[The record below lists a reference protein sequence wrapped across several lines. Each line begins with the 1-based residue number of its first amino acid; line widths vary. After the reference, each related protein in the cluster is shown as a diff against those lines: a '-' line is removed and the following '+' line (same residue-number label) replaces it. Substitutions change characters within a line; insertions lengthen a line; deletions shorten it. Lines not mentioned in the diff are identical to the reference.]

1 MVNVKLLYHYTKE
14 GKSYRANFE
23 CTEMDDAIELL
34 QKINEVLYDEG
45 YRTSDVQLEEVA
57 SV

>member
-1 MVNVKLLYHYTKE
+1 MVVVKLLYNYTKE

-45 YRTSDVQLEEVA
+45 YHTSDVHLEEVTP
-57 SV
+57 V